1 MSLFPCCMLSCVAV
15 AAPAFAL
22 FTQPGKK
29 KKQGAKGVCEPKVW
43 EILFLSFDQRWNMV
57 VELKGKAARVE
68 NLFMGGQM
76 NSLGPPSS
84 TVNECFRCPSRGCI
98 SDGSMKKEKR
108 M

>member
-1 MSLFPCCMLSCVAV
+1 MLSCVVV

-57 VELKGKAARVE
+57 VELKGKAARSVE

-84 TVNECFRCPSRGCI
+84 TVNECFRCPSRGRI